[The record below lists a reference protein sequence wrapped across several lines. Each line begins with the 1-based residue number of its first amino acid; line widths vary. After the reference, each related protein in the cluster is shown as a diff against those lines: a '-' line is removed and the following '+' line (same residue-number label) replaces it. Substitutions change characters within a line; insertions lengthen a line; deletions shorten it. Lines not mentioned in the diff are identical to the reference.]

1 MTDSAEPTATVV
13 VRAAVLDQMVKSIMQ
28 SVTANATKRRRVNPK
43 TQTYRDAERES
54 ALLNEALA
62 SLLASQS
69 ESFGGAAR

>member
-69 ESFGGAAR
+69 ESFGGATR

>member
-62 SLLASQS
+62 SLLASQT